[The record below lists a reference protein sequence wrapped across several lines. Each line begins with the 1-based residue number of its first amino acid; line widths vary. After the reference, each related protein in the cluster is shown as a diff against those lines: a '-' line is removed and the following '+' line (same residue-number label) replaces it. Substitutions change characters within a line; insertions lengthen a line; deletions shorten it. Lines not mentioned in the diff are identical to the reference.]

1 MAIINWFTGS
11 RWIKIPP
18 TGKRFRISADSP
30 ELSEIYG
37 NQWLHYFNDNKLS
50 LGLEGYYIA
59 SQDRL
64 EIHRY
69 DSATNTAYTE
79 WEDWRDMEVLGYT
92 SLSNQWQSLLG
103 KGLDLEDDYFEQSLD
118 SEFLNPDEYIEQIM
132 SHLGDMVDREGWS
145 IHNWKIS
152 DFEWIDD
159 DYGEESFT
167 VTAGDGS
174 SHTYTGDGEQKALN
188 WSLKTDMS
196 QWQIVKL

>member
-50 LGLEGYYIA
+50 LGLEGFYIA

-79 WEDWRDMEVLGYT
+79 WEDWSSMEVLGYH
-92 SLSNQWQSLLG
+92 SLSNRWQSLLG
-103 KGLDLEDDYFEQSLD
+103 KRLDLEDDYFEQSLD
-118 SEFLNPDEYIEQIM
+118 SEYINTDEYIEQLM
-132 SHLGDMVDREGWS
+132 LHLGDMVDREGWS

-152 DFEWIDD
+152 DFEWIND
-159 DYGEESFT
+159 DYVENSFT